1 MLMTTKPT
9 KNKLSLALM
18 DQQWTVALK
27 LVQEKPKL
35 ASQSFVLQGFFE
47 GLKDA
52 TVFPL
57 HQACACSHV
66 PVALIEALIQAFP
79 AALYKPESSYQRIP
93 LHCACRTGA
102 SPAVIAALL
111 RGASL
116 SSGVNESDPAH
127 DMCLQQDNLQRLPL
141 HYALS
146 NQADA
151 ATVRLL
157 LDACP
162 ASTHAVDQRGWT
174 PLHVAASVSCHR
186 LEVFQW
192 LLESNPAAASAVTL
206 QGSLPQQ
213 VLHKSNPH
221 YAAMLQ
227 LLKDTRKGVTRSPSM
242 SLQHTMR
249 ATTIRRAAE
258 EDSKQ
263 EQHTPPVREWK
274 ELMVHRSVLV

>member
-1 MLMTTKPT
+1 MLMTNKPT

-35 ASQSFVLQGFFE
+35 ASHSFVLQGFFD

-57 HQACACSHV
+57 HQACACPQV
-66 PVALIEALIQAFP
+66 PAVLIEALIQAFP

-93 LHCACRTGA
+93 LHCACRTSA
-102 SPAVIAALL
+102 RPAVIAALL

-116 SSGVNESDPAH
+116 TSSGVNESDPAH
-127 DMCLQQDNLQRLPL
+127 DMCLHKDNLQRIPL

-146 NQADA
+146 NQADV

-157 LDACP
+157 LEACP
-162 ASTHAVDQRGWT
+162 VSTYAVDQRGWT

-213 VLHKSNPH
+213 VLQKSNPH

-227 LLKDTRKGVTRSPSM
+227 LLKDARKGVEHSPS
-242 SLQHTMR
+242 LKNTT
-249 ATTIRRAAE
+249 TTIRRTAAE
-258 EDSKQ
+258 EDVKQ
-263 EQHTPPVREWK
+263 ERHTPLVREWK

>member
-1 MLMTTKPT
+1 MLMTSKPT

-35 ASQSFVLQGFFE
+35 ASHSFVLQGFFE

-57 HQACACSHV
+57 HQACACPQV

-102 SPAVIAALL
+102 RPAVIAALL

-116 SSGVNESDPAH
+116 TISGVNESDPAH
-127 DMCLQQDNLQRLPL
+127 DMCLQKDNLQRIPL

-157 LDACP
+157 LEACP
-162 ASTHAVDQRGWT
+162 ISTHAVDQRGWT
-174 PLHVAASVSCHR
+174 PLHVAASCHR
-186 LEVFQW
+186 LEVLRW
-192 LLESNPAAASAVTL
+192 LLEANPAAASAVTL

-213 VLHKSNPH
+213 VLQRSNPQ
-221 YAAMLQ
+221 YAVMLQ
-227 LLKDTRKGVTRSPSM
+227 LLKDARNGITRSPS
-242 SLQHTMR
+242 LQ
-249 ATTIRRAAE
+249 TTTTPIRRAE
-258 EDSKQ
+258 EDVKQ
-263 EQHTPPVREWK
+263 ERHTPLVREWE
-274 ELMVHRSVLV
+274 ELMVYRSVLV